1 MASDLRKRL
10 LECRDTDIDC
20 DGTTATCWFGERDEG
35 RSHKVRVSNADE
47 ALHLEAT
54 IIGASRVAALEDV
67 GRNADLDAWSLN
79 RTSHL
84 IGFRVDRAG
93 RLIAEST
100 APLAGLTTEELK
112 LYLRLTAGTADRME
126 LALTGKDAQ

>member
-1 MASDLRKRL
+1 MALESLAARALLLKNLRRNPARL
-10 LECRDTDIDC
+10 R
-20 DGTTATCWFGERDEG
+20 
-35 RSHKVRVSNADE
+35 
-47 ALHLEAT
+47 LEAT
-54 IIGASRVAALEDV
+54 RLQELVAFPFKFSHGLRQARGFPVHGHSLAVLVSIGSIL
-67 GRNADLDAWSLN
+67 ADPPQFAP
-79 RTSHL
+79 HL

-100 APLAGLTTEELK
+100 APLAGLMTEELK